1 MNETQTS
8 NSFIAWVQATPLRKA
23 ILSTIFIFI
32 ALALVAKTVLLFK
45 EASRVG
51 VAEEYPQSISVAGQ
65 AEEFVKPDTLQFNIT
80 LNEDGKDVGEATTKA
95 SAKIKQ
101 AMDILKANGVE
112 EKNIKTTNYS
122 VQDKYETVSEPCV
135 YPATTPGTR
144 IAPIAPCANTSSQIV
159 GSTVYQT
166 LEVKIQDIE
175 KNATTEQRS
184 KLVGELAAANIK
196 TEGFTFTVFDLDEVK
211 ARVRAEAIK
220 KAQAD
225 AKVLARSL
233 GVNLK
238 KLSGFSEGGDYAPY
252 AYGSA
257 RADMMSAKEVMAPQ
271 APQVQLP
278 TGEQKVTVSVSLTY
292 LIK

>member
-32 ALALVAKTVLLFK
+32 ALALIAKTVLLFK
-45 EASRVG
+45 QASRVG
-51 VAEEYPQSISVAGQ
+51 AAEDFPQSITVVGK
-65 AEEFVKPDTLQFNIT
+65 AEEFVKPDTLQFNIS
-80 LNEDGKDVGEATTKA
+80 LNEEGKDVGEASTKTA
-95 SAKIKQ
+95 AKIKQ
-101 AMDILKANGVE
+101 AMDILKTNGVE

-135 YPATTPGTR
+135 YPSGVRAVSV
-144 IAPIAPCANTSSQIV
+144 PCSNTNSRIV

-196 TEGFTFTVFDLDEVK
+196 TDGFSFTVFDLDEVK

-233 GVNLK
+233 DVDLK
-238 KLSGFSEGGDYAPY
+238 KLSGFSEGGEYSPY

-257 RADMMSAKEVMAPQ
+257 RDMMSAKEVAAPQ
-271 APQVQLP
+271 AAPVVQLP
-278 TGEQKVTVSVSLTY
+278 TGEQKVMINVSLTY